1 MDTNKDES
9 NDPIEQANDLI
20 SYLSYKASGFNMD
33 RIDYITLVMNRLNAI
48 RVANA
53 IDDLNRNVTERL
65 NNVESQLDAIFDQV
79 RS

>member
-65 NNVESQLDAIFDQV
+65 NNVESQLDAIFD
-79 RS
+79 